1 MRKIEIIEAA
11 EQELSEAIA
20 YYQEIESGLGLRLK
34 EEIRAAIQW
43 IGLNPELPR
52 LRPKGYRRV
61 NLRVFAY
68 YIAYDIWDDTIWILA
83 IADGRRRPDY
93 WIERRKQKK
102 LKTNL

>member
-43 IGLNPELPR
+43 IGLNP
-52 LRPKGYRRV
+52 
-61 NLRVFAY
+61 
-68 YIAYDIWDDTIWILA
+68 
-83 IADGRRRPDY
+83 
-93 WIERRKQKK
+93 
-102 LKTNL
+102 